1 MSPGGDG
8 APALRDDTGA
18 VVAIP
23 ARVSRVVSLVPSLT
37 ETVAV
42 TAPGLVAGATDW
54 CTHPAGL
61 DVPRVRGT
69 KNPDVA
75 AVIAL
80 RPDVVLA
87 NEEENRPA
95 DLAALRDGGPAGLG
109 DRDPHA
115 GRGAGVAAAA
125 AHGRVPGPGPPV
137 AGRRGAAL
145 GGVPAGRAGAPGP
158 AEARP

>member
-8 APALRDDTGA
+8 DPALRDDTGA
-18 VVAIP
+18 VVRLP

-69 KNPDVA
+69 KNPDVP

-95 DLAALRDGGPAGLG
+95 DLAALREAGLPVWVTVIRTL
-109 DRDPHA
+109 DEALVSLR
-115 GRGAGVAAAA
+115 RLLTVAC
-125 AHGRVPGPGPPV
+125 
-137 AGRRGAAL
+137 
-145 GGVPAGRAGAPGP
+145 
-158 AEARP
+158 

>member
-8 APALRDDTGA
+8 DPALRDDTGA
-18 VVAIP
+18 VVRLP

-69 KNPDVA
+69 KNPSTPRRANSPRNRESRSA
-75 AVIAL
+75 APSRLTGRPSSIPDLL
-80 RPDVVLA
+80 RPQT
-87 NEEENRPA
+87 
-95 DLAALRDGGPAGLG
+95 
-109 DRDPHA
+109 
-115 GRGAGVAAAA
+115 
-125 AHGRVPGPGPPV
+125 
-137 AGRRGAAL
+137 
-145 GGVPAGRAGAPGP
+145 
-158 AEARP
+158 

>member
-8 APALRDDTGA
+8 DPALRDDTGA
-18 VVAIP
+18 VVRLP

-69 KNPDVA
+69 KNPDVS

-95 DLAALRDGGPAGLG
+95 DLAALREAGLPVWVTVIRTLDEALVSLRRCSRSRARSRPPG
-109 DRDPHA
+109 GWKPRSGSGRRSRRPS
-115 GRGAGVAAAA
+115 RGARAS
-125 AHGRVPGPGPPV
+125 
-137 AGRRGAAL
+137 RGA
-145 GGVPAGRAGAPGP
+145 P
-158 AEARP
+158 